1 MTLTV
6 RNSFFKG
13 GITIAV
19 ISLGLVVLGGY
30 FSFPALPQTSAA
42 AAHRSGGVLQTLL
55 FNHVPHSDFAS
66 FFAILGAV
74 VYSLVSI
81 ALILYNYEKT
91 QSPEIIF
98 IGFFVISLSFEFV
111 RLIIP
116 LREVILFPSIYAIFA
131 SRILLFGRYFGLF
144 SLFAAGVYAA
154 GLDIQKQQNAFFMIV
169 LAALIIA
176 MNVPV
181 NILVWSTA
189 FEIMNG
195 YSSMLAMVE
204 TSVFIV
210 TIITFLVSAYS
221 RGSAVFVYVAA
232 GIFFAYTG
240 RNILLASDN
249 WIALFSGLLVLS
261 AGTWY
266 TCIRLHK
273 EYLWL

>member
-13 GITIAV
+13 GIAIAA

-30 FSFPALPQTSAA
+30 FTFFALPQASAA
-42 AAHRSGGVLQTLL
+42 AAHRSGGVLQIL
-55 FNHVPHSDFAS
+55 FFHHVPHSNFAS

-81 ALILYNYEKT
+81 TLILYNYEKT

-116 LREVILFPSIYAIFA
+116 LREVILFPSMYTIFA
-131 SRILLFGRYFGLF
+131 SRVLLFGRYFGLF

-176 MNVPV
+176 INVPV
-181 NILVWSTA
+181 NILVWSTS
-189 FEIMNG
+189 FEVMNG
-195 YSSMLAMVE
+195 YGSMLAMVE

-210 TIITFLVSAYS
+210 TIITFLISAYT
-221 RGSAVFVYVAA
+221 RGSTVFIYIAA
-232 GIFFAYTG
+232 GIFFAYT
-240 RNILLASDN
+240 
-249 WIALFSGLLVLS
+249 
-261 AGTWY
+261 
-266 TCIRLHK
+266 
-273 EYLWL
+273 